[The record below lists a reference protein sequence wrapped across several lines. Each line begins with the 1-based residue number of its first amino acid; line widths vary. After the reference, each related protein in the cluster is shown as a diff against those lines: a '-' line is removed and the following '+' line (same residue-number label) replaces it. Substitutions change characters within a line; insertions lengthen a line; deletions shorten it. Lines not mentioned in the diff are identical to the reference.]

1 MDITSVNSYWYVIG
15 ASLIIIISYLFNLV
29 SKKWNIPAVLLL
41 IALGVIIRYSTGI
54 DHIDGSSPVLS
65 ILGVVGLIM
74 IVLEAALDL
83 ELKKEKAGLIIKSF
97 LVAIIALSLS
107 SYLIALVIQVVLK
120 TDLFTALVYAI
131 PLSIMSSAIIIPSIS
146 QLSEK
151 KKEFMIYESTFSDIL
166 GIMFFYF
173 LLGSIDYET
182 TKELGWSIFG
192 NIFITLFISIILSY
206 ILIYFFQKIKTKVKL
221 FLLIAVLI
229 LLYAVGKMMH
239 LSSLIII
246 LFFGLIINNR
256 DIFFGKKLQKYFDK
270 DELANVFKD
279 FKTITEETAFVVR
292 TFFFVIFGITISLS
306 TLFRIDVFVISII
319 FLIILYGIRYITLW
333 IFLRKDFTTE
343 LLIAPRGLITVL
355 LFFAIPKEFQNQ
367 EFESGILLFLI
378 IASSIIMAVA
388 LIKYNKK
395 KQTKASDNNVT
406 NEDLPAEEN
415 LNIIN
420 EEEKASI
427 S

>member
-1 MDITSVNSYWYVIG
+1 MDITSINSYWYVIG

-29 SKKWNIPAVLLL
+29 SQKWNIPAVLLL
-41 IALGVIIRYSTGI
+41 IALGIVIRYTTGI
-54 DHIDGSSPVLS
+54 NHIDGNSPILN

-83 ELKKEKAGLIIKSF
+83 ELKKEKTGLIIKSF
-97 LVAIIALSLS
+97 FVASIALSLS
-107 SYLIALVIQVVLK
+107 SYLIALCIQFILE
-120 TDLFTALVYAI
+120 TDLFIALVYAI

-173 LLGSIDYET
+173 LLSSVEYKTAG
-182 TKELGWSIFG
+182 ELGWNIFG
-192 NIFITLFISIILSY
+192 NIFVTLLISVVLSY
-206 ILIYFFQKIKTKVKL
+206 ILIYLFQKIKTKVKL
-221 FLLIAVLI
+221 FLLISVLV

-256 DIFFGKKLQKYFDK
+256 EIFFGKKLQKYFDTT
-270 DELANVFKD
+270 ELANVLKD

-292 TFFFVIFGITISLS
+292 TFFFVIFGLTISLS
-306 TLFRIDVFVISII
+306 TLFKFDVFVISIL
-319 FLIILYGIRYITLW
+319 FLIILYAVRYITLRLF
-333 IFLRKDFTTE
+333 IGKDFETE
-343 LLIAPRGLITVL
+343 LFIAPRGLITVL

-378 IASSIIMAVA
+378 IASSIIMAIA
-388 LIKYNKK
+388 LIKYDKK
-395 KQTKASDNNVT
+395 SKLEQPEKDYKDSTD
-406 NEDLPAEEN
+406 AEIEG
-415 LNIIN
+415 
-420 EEEKASI
+420 
-427 S
+427 